1 MCTIMAGEA
10 DKIAFKRRAEQLAA
24 AVKGI
29 VLQIIAG
36 AGHMVHHEGTRAPS
50 ASSAGLPKQ

>member
-1 MCTIMAGEA
+1 MAGEA